1 MEEIIVM
8 ETEGGIWP
16 GYIGKISVLC
26 LAKEI
31 NKIFY
36 TKNSK
41 NVGCIQYL
49 KMKNQLDI
57 LIELQSALSICD
69 VETI

>member
-31 NKIFY
+31 NKIIF
-36 TKNSK
+36 TRKIPRMWVVSN
-41 NVGCIQYL
+41 IL
-49 KMKNQLDI
+49 K
-57 LIELQSALSICD
+57 
-69 VETI
+69 